1 VARSSP
7 EYNIACYFS
16 SWAWLRGGDASFI
29 PENVPVD
36 SCTHLLYAYVGL
48 DPNELVLQRNDR
60 WTDFDNSNFQ
70 KLHATSFLGNI
81 RLWLNIL

>member
-1 VARSSP
+1 MARSSP

-60 WTDFDNSNFQ
+60 WTDFDNSNFS
-70 KLHATSFLGNI
+70 KITRYITSGNI
-81 RLWLNIL
+81 RL